1 MLSYSKQSISRKD
14 IEKVVK
20 TLKSDYITQGKK
32 IEEFESKL
40 SNYFGAKKCV
50 LVSNATMAL
59 YLISKALKWGKAD
72 NVICSPLSFVS
83 ASNAALINGAKPHF
97 CATSSSS

>member
-32 IEEFESKL
+32 LKNL
-40 SNYFGAKKCV
+40 KANYQITLEQK
-50 LVSNATMAL
+50 
-59 YLISKALKWGKAD
+59 
-72 NVICSPLSFVS
+72 NVF
-83 ASNAALINGAKPHF
+83 
-97 CATSSSS
+97 